1 MHSLPLIGWR
11 SSDARLHYLY
21 ASVTEFTLNPYLHT
35 TNTKNFF
42 FPPSQP
48 PNEFKP
54 TNILT
59 EPNTVFEPWSIS
71 PTTDSWTS
79 CMTPPSPLT
88 RNNTNHHQ
96 PPALHLSTTAS
107 WNRNAR
113 KIAMPGAKNRKEN
126 GRTILTQ
133 QLFLMTK
140 LPWWIKRGG
149 HLWSVTRVAA
159 KDTRSCQA
167 RSRHGEHWIAI
178 QQNNR
183 TLSSNKCLVATQELL
198 VAMTSYYW

>member
-71 PTTDSWTS
+71 PTTDSWTI

-96 PPALHLSTTAS
+96 PPSPTPLHHRILESQCEE
-107 WNRNAR
+107 NRNAR
-113 KIAMPGAKNRKEN
+113 GKEPQGERPHDPDSAAVPDDKTSVMDQTGGASLISDEGCSKRHAIMPSKES
-126 GRTILTQ
+126 T
-133 QLFLMTK
+133 
-140 LPWWIKRGG
+140 W
-149 HLWSVTRVAA
+149 
-159 KDTRSCQA
+159 
-167 RSRHGEHWIAI
+167 
-178 QQNNR
+178 R
-183 TLSSNKCLVATQELL
+183 TLNSNTTKQ
-198 VAMTSYYW
+198 